1 MAMARQSA
9 QLLDWVPGRDGELEN
24 LAVTHRR
31 SPFKMTESSESNPSF
46 GWRDALA
53 RERAPVRI
61 ATSLGA
67 VGLAVVFGLAT
78 LQLR

>member
-1 MAMARQSA
+1 
-9 QLLDWVPGRDGELEN
+9 
-24 LAVTHRR
+24 
-31 SPFKMTESSESNPSF
+31 MTESSESNPSF